1 MKRKGIHKPTIE
13 DAIEIGGIETLHPG
27 GFALTKRTAEL
38 CKLKEGLK
46 VLDVSSGRGTQ
57 AVYYAQTYGV
67 EVTGVD
73 ISEEMV
79 NFVNQRAKEN
89 NLTDKVKF
97 ILGDSQKLPFPDN
110 SFDVVI
116 NECAVGIPDNSQ
128 AVLNEMQRV
137 VKKGGAVA
145 MHESTW
151 IKPISSKKKNE
162 ISERYGTTPLEF
174 KEWIKMLE
182 NAGIS
187 EIISELEQW
196 SKPEMFWDIRKD
208 RKVTSYKRV
217 MTIPEKTRTV
227 FRIMKQYGI
236 KGIFKVFENEKIFF
250 KTIFNGELGYC
261 LFKGVKRWA
270 YHCAGCQWFCGVS
283 FRASHSKKHYKTT
296 ASSTYSCM
304 PRENAVFCELK
315 QQP

>member
-261 LFKGVKRWA
+261 LFKGVKR
-270 YHCAGCQWFCGVS
+270 
-283 FRASHSKKHYKTT
+283 
-296 ASSTYSCM
+296 
-304 PRENAVFCELK
+304 
-315 QQP
+315 